1 MKKTCGCLNH
11 QPRQFLQLSVAT
23 VTSWSCWNLK
33 YSISQQRW
41 AYKAEWADRRNRT
54 FACCHTACLLPDQE
68 ASIGLILDTMVMSYF
83 MVLTITMPE
92 IMLATLQMRCQGNW
106 RGEISGWAAPVLRSL
121 HGTCACQ
128 RSHRW
133 LFCFCMQC
141 TDLWLGI
148 PRGVA
153 RARGMHTFGNPTAG
167 TFKMFPVMYLFQWDW
182 IKKLLKKFPSS
193 MLVLAVQDEFQ

>member
-54 FACCHTACLLPDQE
+54 FACCHTACLIPDQE
-68 ASIGLILDTMVMSYF
+68 ASIGLILDTMVMLYF
-83 MVLTITMPE
+83 MVLIITMPK

-106 RGEISGWAAPVLRSL
+106 RGEISGWAALVLGSLRS
-121 HGTCACQ
+121 TCACQ
-128 RSHRW
+128 HRHGW

-153 RARGMHTFGNPTAG
+153 KARGGCVHLAIW
-167 TFKMFPVMYLFQWDW
+167 LQA
-182 IKKLLKKFPSS
+182 LLKCSLRCTYFSEVESKSCLRNS
-193 MLVLAVQDEFQ
+193 LLLCWC